1 MKKSK
6 SVPLWLQ
13 QTIADNISLKDKI
26 DRLEL
31 YMQTPEF
38 QKLSK
43 DDMLWLFTQQSA
55 MNTYLS
61 VLNSR
66 IEKHLT
72 TLNVNSL
79 SDIITEEAHF
89 GEDFGISDEELFEY
103 QNMKYGEDEEEENNS
118 NYYSGYIDVTK
129 DNGLIS

>member
-1 MKKSK
+1 
-6 SVPLWLQ
+6 
-13 QTIADNISLKDKI
+13 
-26 DRLEL
+26 
-31 YMQTPEF
+31 MQTPEF

-55 MNTYLS
+55 MNTYLN

-72 TLNVNSL
+72 ILNFNSL